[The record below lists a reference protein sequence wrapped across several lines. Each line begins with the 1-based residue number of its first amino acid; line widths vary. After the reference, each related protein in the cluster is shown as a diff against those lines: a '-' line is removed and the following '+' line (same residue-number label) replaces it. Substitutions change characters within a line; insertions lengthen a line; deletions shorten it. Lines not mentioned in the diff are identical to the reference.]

1 MQVAI
6 RIHEQIIG
14 LCESGGMAMNVLQV
28 DIRKAGYEASA
39 TVIRDVAFSIEAG
52 ELVGLIGPNGAGKST
67 TIKSLLGLIRY
78 VDGQVTFAGE
88 QKRYAYVPEQPVL
101 YEYMTLWEHLQL
113 AASAYELDEQ
123 TFLRRAELM
132 LDRFRMSDERHKL
145 PTGFSKGMQQ
155 KMMLIIGFLL
165 QPDVYVVDEPFVG
178 LDPRATRDFLELL
191 QAERRRGAGVLMC
204 THVLDTTDT
213 VKLLRFCKLVI
224 HDFKFA
230 VYLFYDDNFK
240 YALNSDL
247 SFCVVP
253 AIPAFPNV
261 IHNLSN
267 VFTSR
272 WCRPVLT
279 DAV

>member
-1 MQVAI
+1 
-6 RIHEQIIG
+6 
-14 LCESGGMAMNVLQV
+14 MNVLQV

-39 TVIRDVAFSIEAG
+39 TVIRDVAFSIESG

-78 VDGQVTFAGE
+78 VDGHVTFAGE

-204 THVLDTTDT
+204 THVLDTAERICDRIILINGGSVVAQGTLEQVREQAGCAHDAPLTDC
-213 VKLLRFCKLVI
+213 F
-224 HDFKFA
+224 
-230 VYLFYDDNFK
+230 
-240 YALNSDL
+240 YAL
-247 SFCVVP
+247 
-253 AIPAFPNV
+253 
-261 IHNLSN
+261 
-267 VFTSR
+267 T
-272 WCRPVLT
+272 
-279 DAV
+279 

>member
-204 THVLDTTDT
+204 THVLDTAERICDRIILINGGSVVAQGTLEQVREQAGCAPDAPLTDC
-213 VKLLRFCKLVI
+213 F
-224 HDFKFA
+224 
-230 VYLFYDDNFK
+230 
-240 YALNSDL
+240 YAL
-247 SFCVVP
+247 
-253 AIPAFPNV
+253 
-261 IHNLSN
+261 
-267 VFTSR
+267 T
-272 WCRPVLT
+272 
-279 DAV
+279 